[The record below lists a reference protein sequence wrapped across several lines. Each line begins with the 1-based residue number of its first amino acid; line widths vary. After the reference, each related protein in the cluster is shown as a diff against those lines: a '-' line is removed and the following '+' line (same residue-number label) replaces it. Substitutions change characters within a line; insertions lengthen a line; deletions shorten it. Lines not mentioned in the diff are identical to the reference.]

1 MDNDTMIL
9 TMFMVVLGTIS
20 MVAGD
25 ANAHKTTC
33 MANAS
38 AIRHLH
44 LMVQVFIVGNVSVH
58 SNLLE
63 SATLYV
69 IGIIITNI
77 L

>member
-1 MDNDTMIL
+1 MIL
-9 TMFMVVLGTIS
+9 TMFVLGTIS
-20 MVAGD
+20 VVAGD
-25 ANAHKTTC
+25 ASAHKTTC
-33 MANAS
+33 MVNAS

-58 SNLLE
+58 SNLLK